1 MWKVQP
7 TEFLKR
13 TLNPIRI
20 LWETNQPKGNPEI
33 PNIYLQ
39 LGDPTIYGNFLPHS
53 NCAKAISYAVLHD
66 KFSYLESSGLKE
78 AREAVAEYC
87 KHMGN
92 VTADDVFL
100 TTGCSMAIETACRA
114 LANPGENILTPE
126 ISWNY
131 TTWMNGVGIEARGY
145 SLLPEK
151 EWEIDL
157 DHLESLI
164 DDKTRAIVVNSPG
177 NPCGNVHSKKHILEI
192 IALAERNR
200 LVIISDEIYE
210 FFTMPNVEYHS
221 FAELSENV
229 PVLVCSGL
237 TKRFLIPGA
246 RCDWLVVNDRGNKL
260 ENLRTGFRNAA
271 GRNFFPNSSLQ
282 YALPSILRDTP
293 QSFFDENNQKIYKN
307 AQIVFNKLKSVKGLK
322 SSIPKGSFYMLIGID
337 LNKFPKIE
345 TSLQFMQMLADEQS
359 VFVLPSECF
368 NYQGFIRIVLT
379 ATEEMLAEASDRIKK
394 FCECYYEY

>member
-39 LGDPTIYGNFLPHS
+39 LGDPTIYGNFLPHP

-66 KFSYLESSGLKE
+66 KFSYLESAGLKE

-100 TTGCSMAIETACRA
+100 TTGCSMAIEIACRA
-114 LANPGENILTPE
+114 LANAGENILTPE

-145 SLLPEK
+145 NLLPER

-177 NPCGNVHSKKHILEI
+177 T
-192 IALAERNR
+192 
-200 LVIISDEIYE
+200 
-210 FFTMPNVEYHS
+210 F
-221 FAELSENV
+221 
-229 PVLVCSGL
+229 
-237 TKRFLIPGA
+237 
-246 RCDWLVVNDRGNKL
+246 
-260 ENLRTGFRNAA
+260 
-271 GRNFFPNSSLQ
+271 
-282 YALPSILRDTP
+282 
-293 QSFFDENNQKIYKN
+293 
-307 AQIVFNKLKSVKGLK
+307 
-322 SSIPKGSFYMLIGID
+322 
-337 LNKFPKIE
+337 
-345 TSLQFMQMLADEQS
+345 QF
-359 VFVLPSECF
+359 
-368 NYQGFIRIVLT
+368 I
-379 ATEEMLAEASDRIKK
+379 
-394 FCECYYEY
+394 